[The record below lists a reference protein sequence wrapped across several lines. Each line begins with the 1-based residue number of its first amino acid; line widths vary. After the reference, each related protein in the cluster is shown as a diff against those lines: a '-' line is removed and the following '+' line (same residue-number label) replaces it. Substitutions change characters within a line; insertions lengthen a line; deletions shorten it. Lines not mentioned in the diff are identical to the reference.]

1 MINIQAIKNDLFKK
15 SFSNKFPTEKIK
27 ENKYFLM
34 FDDLNEI
41 WNELLDRLKNGEIN
55 LIENIEK
62 LIISIPLPTS
72 K

>member
-1 MINIQAIKNDLFKK
+1 
-15 SFSNKFPTEKIK
+15 
-27 ENKYFLM
+27 M